1 VTDVSVRLVLLAL
14 LLAGCA
20 ATPTVVTR
28 TDVSRAPREDPA
40 ARRAEDLSR
49 PVTID
54 SDAMQ
59 RFGREA
65 LVAFTGNVIAR
76 QGSSV
81 QYADR
86 MEVYLDE
93 KGDRIRRIVSSGNV
107 RIVVRHGGEAR
118 ARQAEY
124 DELRQQVKLRG
135 DVRVWQGAE
144 FLSGECVVIDI
155 RQDTTELCDDAGER
169 YVQAPAQPEPAPA
182 ARAGGWRNDDSPRQ
196 ESRPGPAPSAI
207 PMNGV

>member
-1 VTDVSVRLVLLAL
+1 MSVRLVLLAL

-20 ATPTVVTR
+20 ATPSVVTR
-28 TDVSRAPREDPA
+28 MDVRRAPREDPA

-65 LVAFTGNVIAR
+65 LVVFTGNVIAR

-107 RIVVRHGGEAR
+107 RIVMRHGGEAK
-118 ARQAEY
+118 ARRAEY
-124 DELRQQVKLRG
+124 DELRQQIVLRG
-135 DVRVWQGAE
+135 NVRVWQGSE
-144 FLSGECVVIDI
+144 FSGGECIVIDI
-155 RQDTTELCDDAGER
+155 RWGTVESCGDAAEL
-169 YVQAPAQPEPAPA
+169 YVHAPAESEKPQ
-182 ARAGGWRNDDSPRQ
+182 RA
-196 ESRPGPAPSAI
+196 EE
-207 PMNGV
+207 